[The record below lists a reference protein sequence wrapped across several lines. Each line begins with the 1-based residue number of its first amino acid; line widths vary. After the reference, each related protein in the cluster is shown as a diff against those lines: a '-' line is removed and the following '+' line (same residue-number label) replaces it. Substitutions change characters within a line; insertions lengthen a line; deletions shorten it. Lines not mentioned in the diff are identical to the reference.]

1 VIIVP
6 LLALV
11 LGGLIAFFVLRPTD
25 QLNIPREYIGVA
37 ALAGLDTLFGGIR
50 AALEARYRNDLFLT
64 GFIFNILLALGL
76 VYLGTKIGVEVYL
89 AAVVTLGGRL
99 FLNLSIIR
107 RHYLTRLADS
117 RERKSVE
124 AKP

>member
-1 VIIVP
+1 MIFIP
-6 LLALV
+6 ILALV
-11 LGGLIAFFVLRPTD
+11 LGGALAFYIANPAD
-25 QLNIPREYIGVA
+25 QIPREYIGVA

-50 AALEARYRNDLFLT
+50 AALESRYRNELFLT
-64 GFIFNILLALGL
+64 GFVFNILLAISL

-107 RHYLTRLADS
+107 RHYLTKWADA
-117 RERKSVE
+117 RDKKNVE
-124 AKP
+124 AKQT